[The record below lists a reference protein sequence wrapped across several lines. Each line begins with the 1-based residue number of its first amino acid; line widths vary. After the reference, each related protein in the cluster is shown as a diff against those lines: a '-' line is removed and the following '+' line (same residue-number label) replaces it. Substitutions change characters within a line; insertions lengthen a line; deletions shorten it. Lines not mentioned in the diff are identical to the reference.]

1 MEGSHADKIEIDKQL
16 NDKERVAAA
25 FEKPEIWLGLLEYL
39 SLPSTFL
46 ERALAL
52 ASESSNY
59 GGKSIKTKTGNQ
71 VLEEVSNED
80 EYVSPTG

>member
-1 MEGSHADKIEIDKQL
+1 LEGSHADKIEIDKQL

-39 SLPSTFL
+39 SLPSAFL
-46 ERALAL
+46 ERAIAL

-59 GGKSIKTKTGNQ
+59 GALSTKTKRGNQ
-71 VLEEVSNED
+71 VSNED
-80 EYVSPTG
+80 EYVSPTS